1 MRLAFKKKTTK
12 RLFVALEAAF
22 VGDVEQAAHPLS
34 WMGRAVILC
43 RTSEKT
49 LKSLKT
55 CLLTANKW
63 LAYLTHLVKGAFQ
76 QRGRRGVCEVVLRMA
91 AGSCWWQERLVEGK
105 INSWLCEEREKKCL
119 NWSLCV
125 GKHRDYVTED
135 GLVAWPVSESYM
147 MLLCLSTMTVRGQ
160 QICFESNA
168 FWQFC
173 YISSFALVLSICQL
187 SHSTTGQEHL
197 LGVFFI

>member
-1 MRLAFKKKTTK
+1 M
-12 RLFVALEAAF
+12 ALDAAF
-22 VGDVEQAAHPLS
+22 VEDVKQTAHPLN
-34 WMGRAVILC
+34 WMGRAVISC
-43 RTSEKT
+43 RASEKT

-76 QRGRRGVCEVVLRMA
+76 QRGWRGMCEVVLRMA
-91 AGSCWWQERLVEGK
+91 AGSCWWQERLIEGK
-105 INSWLCEEREKKCL
+105 INSWLCEGRKNREGKVSQLKSMCRKTPE
-119 NWSLCV
+119 LCNRGWTCGMTGV
-125 GKHRDYVTED
+125 WILHDVVMSVNHDCQGTTD
-135 GLVAWPVSESYM
+135 
-147 MLLCLSTMTVRGQ
+147 ML
-160 QICFESNA
+160 FESNA

-197 LGVFFI
+197 SGAFFI